1 MPQPSN
7 FIPKD
12 LTPEQK
18 LDRIMDEL
26 SLMGE
31 RLTSILNALTS
42 IQITGTKRQ
51 GRRKRVKTDN
61 PKYTKKR

>member
-1 MPQPSN
+1 MREQQSN

-26 SLMGE
+26 SIMGE
-31 RLTSILNALTS
+31 RLTSIMNALTS
-42 IQITGTKRQ
+42 IQVTGTKKQ
-51 GRRKRVKTDN
+51 GLRKRVKSDN
-61 PKYTKKR
+61 TKR

>member
-1 MPQPSN
+1 MQRDSN

-26 SLMGE
+26 SIMGE

-42 IQITGTKRQ
+42 IQITGTKKQ
-51 GRRKRVKTDN
+51 GRRRRARGEN
-61 PKYTKKR
+61 PTR

>member
-1 MPQPSN
+1 MPQQSN
-7 FIPKD
+7 FIPKN

-26 SLMGE
+26 SMMGE

-42 IQITGTKRQ
+42 IQITGTKKQ
-51 GRRKRVKTDN
+51 GRRKRAETN
-61 PKYTKKR
+61 NTKR